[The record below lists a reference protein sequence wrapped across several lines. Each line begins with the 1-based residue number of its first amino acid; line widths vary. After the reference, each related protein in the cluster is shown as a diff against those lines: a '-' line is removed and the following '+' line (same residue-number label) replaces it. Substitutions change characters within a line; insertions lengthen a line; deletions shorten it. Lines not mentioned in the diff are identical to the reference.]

1 MPRTQRGQGVCIRDA
16 RGPNQSLLP
25 FPTSREASGLFRRQG
40 PKKQDT
46 QVQKTKNGEGNVC
59 ELELHQLRSLHGKI
73 EVLFHCYL
81 PREQLQDSEL
91 ALFFPF
97 MFRD

>member
-40 PKKQDT
+40 PKKQDM
-46 QVQKTKNGEGNVC
+46 QVQKTKNRLGMGSPL
-59 ELELHQLRSLHGKI
+59 ELEGMSQRTK
-73 EVLFHCYL
+73 
-81 PREQLQDSEL
+81 
-91 ALFFPF
+91 
-97 MFRD
+97 